1 MRCIHLSVRA
11 IWKSFGLIF
20 PFFISPNI
28 NSAET
33 VQQLRL
39 GHFPNITHGQA
50 LYARATGDFEKAIGI
65 KIKWTSFNAGPTA
78 IESLFTDA
86 VDATFVGP
94 SPTINGFIKSRGE
107 KFVVIA
113 GSASGG
119 AGLIIR
125 SDLSIASEMDF
136 HNKVI
141 ATPQLGNTQ
150 DVAARVWFTEKG
162 YRTKE

>member
-1 MRCIHLSVRA
+1 MQELCYLTRDGRESLRRIYRSCTGDKGGFALGVLLFLFSSAVRVEP
-11 IWKSFGLIF
+11 I
-20 PFFISPNI
+20 
-28 NSAET
+28 
-33 VQQLRL
+33 QQLRL

-50 LYARATGDFEKAIGI
+50 LYARATGAFEKALGI

-119 AGLIIR
+119 AGL
-125 SDLSIASEMDF
+125 
-136 HNKVI
+136 
-141 ATPQLGNTQ
+141 
-150 DVAARVWFTEKG
+150 
-162 YRTKE
+162 

>member
-11 IWKSFGLIF
+11 IRKSFAFIF
-20 PFFISPNI
+20 PFLISLNI
-28 NSAET
+28 YSAET
-33 VQQLRL
+33 VQPLRL

-50 LYARATGDFEKAIGI
+50 LYARATGEFEKGLGI

-119 AGLIIR
+119 AGLWIRGDVPIPSEKDFQDKII
-125 SDLSIASEMDF
+125 S
-136 HNKVI
+136 
-141 ATPQLGNTQ
+141 T
-150 DVAARVWFTEKG
+150 
-162 YRTKE
+162 